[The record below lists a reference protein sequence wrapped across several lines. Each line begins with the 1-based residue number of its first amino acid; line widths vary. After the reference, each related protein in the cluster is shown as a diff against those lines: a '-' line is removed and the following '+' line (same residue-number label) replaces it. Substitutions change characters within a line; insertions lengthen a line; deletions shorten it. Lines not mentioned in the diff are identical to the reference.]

1 MIHHP
6 QPVTEEGTA
15 GKRAGRVYRQDPNLA
30 ASLPELLYRLVD
42 QGAFARPGW
51 PRNSY
56 GEGLAC
62 AGVEFLHEAATG
74 RSPRFNQE
82 IAFATA
88 LWSPFNTR
96 DGKSLAIWSPKRFW
110 TPYH

>member
-15 GKRAGRVYRQDPNLA
+15 GKRAGRVYRQDPEFA
-30 ASLPELLYRLVD
+30 SSLPELFYRLVD

-74 RSPRFNQE
+74 LSPRFDQGDSFGN
-82 IAFATA
+82 
-88 LWSPFNTR
+88 SPMV
-96 DGKSLAIWSPKRFW
+96 SLQHSRRQVPRHME
-110 TPYH
+110 P